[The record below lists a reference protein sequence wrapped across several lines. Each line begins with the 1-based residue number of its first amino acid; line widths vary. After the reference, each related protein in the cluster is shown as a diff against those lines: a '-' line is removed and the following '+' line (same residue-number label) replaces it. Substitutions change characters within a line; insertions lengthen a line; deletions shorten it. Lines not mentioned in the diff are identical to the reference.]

1 MIPLILG
8 MLLGTPTTAI
18 PPMSEIAHSI
28 RVDHAA
34 GPVDADYRMRIDVSH
49 NQVGSAGPGG
59 RPSTLR
65 CRWEADLLLDRS
77 ARHSAGT
84 VLQRS
89 LRRDAVA
96 SGSRPGW
103 CTANREAI
111 ARDVARATS
120 DVQGEVRAL
129 AQQDAEGLRAEL
141 DRLGNDRNG

>member
-8 MLLGTPTTAI
+8 MLLGTPTTAT
-18 PPMSEIAHSI
+18 PTVSEIAHSI
-28 RVDHAA
+28 RIDHDA
-34 GPVDADYRMRIDVSH
+34 GPVHADYRMRIDVRH
-49 NQVGSAGPGG
+49 DQVGTAGPGG

-65 CRWEADLLLDRS
+65 CRWQADLLLDRS

-103 CTANREAI
+103 CTANRDAI
-111 ARDVARATS
+111 ARDVARATT
-120 DVQGEVRAL
+120 DVQGEIRAL
-129 AQQDAEGLRAEL
+129 AQQDADGLRAEL